1 LINLND
7 KNIEELKEDYQLKLN
22 AITKNPKY
30 ISLNKYKNKL
40 LLSKKNEI
48 KFNEPPSE
56 IKHKYQ
62 ILKNINQNN
71 AMRKKRE
78 FNLKEKRYIDKYF
91 KDKNSFSIDAKKK
104 NYKKITLST
113 IYKKNKKNLVIG
125 PDKLNDIC
133 RSKDFSVGRSIKM
146 DFGNFSY
153 EEKDKILINNTT
165 SDKPIEENKI
175 NETMNDN
182 NLPGISN
189 TNISANKSKE
199 NFYVQD
205 KDTAETVTHMNRNN
219 TEAIIIDEK
228 IGEDEL
234 SFISRETDHDK
245 KNDKKTNVKK
255 LKILKK
261 NYEREKDLLEGIN
274 IETPREE
281 DEKPPI
287 RKKPILKNN
296 GQLYL
301 ENLAVL
307 KLTNPKKYESLQ
319 KKEEYDLQFLKKKI
333 ENSRKKL
340 QNESKK

>member
-1 LINLND
+1 M
-7 KNIEELKEDYQLKLN
+7 
-22 AITKNPKY
+22 PKRKI
-30 ISLNKYKNKL
+30 IS
-40 LLSKKNEI
+40 
-48 KFNEPPSE
+48 
-56 IKHKYQ
+56 
-62 ILKNINQNN
+62 
-71 AMRKKRE
+71 
-78 FNLKEKRYIDKYF
+78 
-91 KDKNSFSIDAKKK
+91 
-104 NYKKITLST
+104 
-113 IYKKNKKNLVIG
+113 
-125 PDKLNDIC
+125 
-133 RSKDFSVGRSIKM
+133 
-146 DFGNFSY
+146 SY
-153 EEKDKILINNTT
+153 EDKDKILINNTT

-175 NETMNDN
+175 NETMNNN
-182 NLPGISN
+182 NLPGILN

-234 SFISRETDHDK
+234 SFISRETEHDK
-245 KNDKKTNVKK
+245 KNNKKTNVRK

-274 IETPREE
+274 NERPREE
-281 DEKPPI
+281 VEKPPI
-287 RKKPILKNN
+287 RRKPVLKNN

-340 QNESKK
+340 QNEFKK

>member
-1 LINLND
+1 
-7 KNIEELKEDYQLKLN
+7 
-22 AITKNPKY
+22 
-30 ISLNKYKNKL
+30 
-40 LLSKKNEI
+40 
-48 KFNEPPSE
+48 
-56 IKHKYQ
+56 
-62 ILKNINQNN
+62 LKNINQNN
-71 AMRKKRE
+71 AIRKKRE
-78 FNLKEKRYIDKYF
+78 FKIKEKRYIDKYF
-91 KDKNSFSIDAKKK
+91 KDKNSFSIEAQKKH
-104 NYKKITLST
+104 YKKIILST

-146 DFGNFSY
+146 DFGNSSY
-153 EEKDKILINNTT
+153 EDKDKILINNTT

-182 NLPGISN
+182 SLPGISN

-281 DEKPPI
+281 VEKPLI
-287 RKKPILKNN
+287 KKKPVLKNN

-307 KLTNPKKYESLQ
+307 KLSNPKKYESLQ
-319 KKEEYDLQFLKKKI
+319 KKEENDLQFLKKKL

-340 QNESKK
+340 QNEFKK